1 MNAVFNYL
9 IYFWLCWVLV
19 AVWGFLSLWQAGAT
33 LHCGARASPC
43 RGSSCCGAQ
52 APGHAAF
59 SSCGTWA
66 QQLCCTGPIVVA
78 NGLNCSV
85 TCGIF
90 LDQGSNMCLLHWQVD
105 SSPLSQRGS
114 PEHSLCHLYLLP
126 LGRMDSGKSP
136 LVRSPLK
143 DVFFSKSRVM
153 KFSVCDQQ

>member
-1 MNAVFNYL
+1 MLCGVLSSCGRLGLLFTAVHGPL
-9 IYFWLCWVLV
+9 LAEVLLV
-19 AVWGFLSLWQAGAT
+19 VGF
-33 LHCGARASPC
+33 
-43 RGSSCCGAQ
+43 SCCGAQ

-66 QQLCCTGPIVVA
+66 QYLCCTGPILVA
-78 NGLNCSV
+78 NRLNCSV
-85 TCGIF
+85 ACGIF

-105 SSPLSQRGS
+105 SSPLSQQGS

-126 LGRMDSGKSP
+126 LGRVDSGNSP

-143 DVFFSKSRVM
+143 DVFFSKLQVM